1 MKSCSKFSKRKY
13 FRSFLDALQFLDF
26 FQHSYSLKIENRDK
40 ISITLGKLISLSI
53 LILLI
58 SNFLTSDMIQKNNP
72 IVLSQNF
79 ENNQR
84 PLISLNEQNFVLAFA
99 VVDYDNIIRM
109 EDPTIFSLTVSVITW
124 DRINNEFNVSRTGT
138 EPCTEKYLINFLMN
152 STILI

>member
-1 MKSCSKFSKRKY
+1 
-13 FRSFLDALQFLDF
+13 
-26 FQHSYSLKIENRDK
+26 
-40 ISITLGKLISLSI
+40 
-53 LILLI
+53 
-58 SNFLTSDMIQKNNP
+58 MIQKNNP

-138 EPCTEKYLINFLMN
+138 EPCTEKYFNKFPNEFHNFNLSFARCP
-152 STILI
+152 STRDFSLQGFWDESMIRYFQNRFN